1 MEQILARLRALS
13 AKAKLLILLAI
24 TGLCGFIG
32 YTDAIE
38 PAHTALDSA
47 KAEDDQLSKELEGLS
62 KASKSVVTI
71 EGELK
76 KIDED
81 LKLLMESLPTEAE
94 LEKVLGYLATSAK
107 ETGSDLR
114 EFKPIDSAAANPNGG
129 QIPTA
134 IATPVSLL
142 DSAAKPSNIAPV
154 APSAMD
160 TVSQVRFNIVVS
172 GYYSQVVSFFDRVLS
187 LPRVMRLETF
197 TIKSET
203 PARLSTMPRV
213 IVEAG
218 FVAFTQ
224 KAALGV
230 DPNLAP
236 KLPPPPPPPA
246 APENVKSNQISTGIQ
261 TQFAQK
267 SNQKGH

>member
-24 TGLCGFIG
+24 TGLCGFMG

-38 PAHTALDSA
+38 PAHAALDSA

-114 EFKPIDSAAANPNGG
+114 EFKPIDSAVNPSGP
-129 QIPTA
+129 QPPAA

-172 GYYSQVVSFFDRVLS
+172 GYYSQVVSFFDQVLS

-224 KAALGV
+224 KAAIGV

-267 SNQKGH
+267 SNQKGR